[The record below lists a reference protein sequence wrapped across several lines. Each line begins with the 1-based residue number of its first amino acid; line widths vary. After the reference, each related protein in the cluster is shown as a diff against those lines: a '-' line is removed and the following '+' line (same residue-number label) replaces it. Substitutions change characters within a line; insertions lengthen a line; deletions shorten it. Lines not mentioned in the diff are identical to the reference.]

1 MTGLTRVCP
10 VHHRLI
16 FILEGFMKRVLTFT
30 MFIAIVAIAAGCS
43 GPADPARNNNAAQGS
58 PPPSPP
64 SPPTPAAPPTTGGI
78 KIASTPGGA
87 SILLM
92 ATDESGASAPEPRGT
107 TPITLTDL
115 SPGKYAVHL
124 ELKGYKSFQKEVE
137 VKAGEVVP
145 VVARM
150 QR

>member
-1 MTGLTRVCP
+1 
-10 VHHRLI
+10 
-16 FILEGFMKRVLTFT
+16 MKRVLTFAIL
-30 MFIAIVAIAAGCS
+30 IAFASIAAGCS
-43 GPADPARNNNAAQGS
+43 EPANPARNSNAAQGAPASSS
-58 PPPSPP
+58 PS
-64 SPPTPAAPPTTGGI
+64 SSTPAAAPTTGGI

-87 SILLM
+87 TILLM
-92 ATDESGASAPEPRGT
+92 ATDESGASAPQPRGT
-107 TPITLTDL
+107 TPTTLTDL

>member
-1 MTGLTRVCP
+1 
-10 VHHRLI
+10 
-16 FILEGFMKRVLTFT
+16 MKRVLTFA
-30 MFIAIVAIAAGCS
+30 MFIAIASIAGGCA
-43 GPADPARNNNAAQGS
+43 GPATPARNSNAAQGAPAS
-58 PPPSPP
+58 SAPS
-64 SPPTPAAPPTTGGI
+64 SSTQGSTPAAAPTTGGI
-78 KIASTPGGA
+78 KIASTPDGA
-87 SILLM
+87 TILLM

-107 TPITLTDL
+107 TPTTLTDL